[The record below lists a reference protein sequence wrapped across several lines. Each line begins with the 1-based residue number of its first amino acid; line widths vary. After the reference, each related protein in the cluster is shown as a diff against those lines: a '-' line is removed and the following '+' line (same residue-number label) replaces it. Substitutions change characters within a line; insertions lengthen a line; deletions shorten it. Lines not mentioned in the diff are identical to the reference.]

1 MKTLKTNLSTLL
13 LSVLLLVPMS
23 IMAQEDGSDNAAKC
37 KTRQVEPSAKSLTEL
52 TVKSERD
59 VSDKGS
65 TERWGRKDVDSQ
77 KKDAPKKAVKEVNF
91 IACMASN
98 SLFTGESKN
107 GIYSFSTT
115 SLTPNLISQDDRLR
129 ADAGG
134 AFVGTKLY
142 YQRRYTGGA
151 PVRCFEY
158 NMLTNTFEAEA
169 VERGNQGYM
178 ATVGTAYDK
187 STGRGYGVYYH
198 DSGYPYEFAYIDYNT
213 WERVKVADI
222 DMNNWVAP
230 AAMAADNSGNLYAIG
245 DNDGALYSVNK
256 TTGKFTKIGD
266 TGFSIGIGVHRACI
280 DSRFNKLYMV
290 GNIGDGTSHIIEVD
304 LQTGAGTDIGKLSGG
319 LDAYVI
325 AVEELEA
332 DANAPMGVMN
342 FKAENTLQNMYD
354 FSVSFKLPT
363 KTFAGNTLSGTVTY
377 ELFVDGESH
386 KTGSGSVGQN
396 VNLTLSSLSGGMH
409 ELSVVVRN
417 NAGESPEDRYQIW
430 SGPDNT
436 AAPKNAHLVI
446 NGNKA
451 TVTWDAP
458 EMKGVHGGLV
468 DPSKV
473 TYALMQLPE
482 QTIVAQNLTTTSWT
496 GTIDVNNLRFYTYL
510 VIAVHQGMQSATAN
524 TETIKV
530 GEYIEPPYF
539 ENFSDFNTIYLY
551 TVLDSNDDGCSWGIG
566 NQSEVGYIFSETNRA
581 DDWLITPK
589 LKLQAGKKYKLSF
602 KASCDNEN
610 FPERMEVKMGKAAT
624 AQGMTDELFAPFMLT
639 SPNYKTFDTEFTV
652 DSDDFYYIGFH
663 AISDAFCYYIWM
675 TDLSIEVADEDAPAA
690 PEVTIENAPYGNL
703 STTLH
708 VTVPSMTAKGQ
719 PLSSIS
725 KVEVTRLDD
734 NKQVKVVNNPA
745 PGSTFDA
752 NDTFQSEGKYTYS
765 VIAYNSVG
773 RGEAAIVSTF
783 VGKDKAAA
791 PKNLRIVDN
800 GDDTALIMWDA
811 ADGIGA
817 NGGYADPADVKFRV
831 YPVNN
836 GYVGPYIADISENMF
851 DPQISGIDSGEMRL
865 YMYMVRA
872 YNSLGESE
880 QVFAE
885 LVAGEKEQLPYSETF
900 QSGTTDGFWYFD
912 RAGNADFGFSTESSN
927 GDGGS
932 ISLTANQKGDKVTII
947 SGKIDMANAVNPK
960 LVYHYYAKP
969 GVDAK
974 LTVEANVE
982 QSTEPEVVLQ
992 TIDLKTLSGQEG
1004 WREEIVDLS
1013 DMAGASYVLLKF
1025 SVSANAEANVLIDDI
1040 KVFSTQSNDF
1050 AATSVMAP
1058 MAAKVN
1064 KDISIVV
1071 QVENLSDQTSSDYTV
1086 QLFATYEREDGFG
1099 QMNTREL
1106 LLDEQAGRELEAFVG
1121 TTQYTFNVAP
1131 TAAWAENVTLKA
1143 VVKSDADQNKTNNT
1157 ATADI
1162 VVVQNDLP
1170 AIDDLTADIS
1180 ADPVVKLNWTAPET
1194 PSVNLPK
1201 TVTEDFEDT
1210 SVFPAYGVGGIS
1222 ETQKN
1227 GSFGD
1232 WKLYDGDGML
1242 TYYWQDAGN
1251 YDNAGKQMA
1260 WQVMNPNGVFDLDQA
1275 PQFAA
1280 HSGNQYLIS
1289 VCPALS
1295 ATVGYASSDWL
1306 ISPELSGKQQA
1317 ITFYVKESTTSYGA
1331 ETYDVLYSTTDSEL
1345 NSFDYV
1351 ERFST
1356 ITTTWTQNVVL
1367 LPAGTKHFA
1376 IRHTSFNVMGMFLDD
1391 ISYEVSSDEITTLP
1405 IAGYRIYVDDECI
1418 AESTSLS
1425 TEYVTQALSQNG
1437 HTINVTV
1444 LYGDDKLE
1452 SPLSN
1457 TARVL
1462 TAIDKTVAEDNV
1474 MAADV
1479 VVYNT
1484 AGQVVADGKNVVK
1497 TLPQGI
1503 YVVRNKANGKTM
1515 KIRR

>member
-65 TERWGRKDVDSQ
+65 TERWGRKAVDSQ

-98 SLFTGESKN
+98 SLFTGQSKN

-142 YQRRYTGGA
+142 YQRRYTEGV

-169 VERGNQGYM
+169 VERGYQGYM

-266 TGFSIGIGVHRACI
+266 TGFNIGLGVHRACI

-290 GNIGDGTSHIIEVD
+290 GKIGDGTSHIIEVD

-451 TVTWDAP
+451 TVTWEAP

-482 QTIVAQNLTTTSWT
+482 QTIVAQDLTSTSWT
-496 GTIDVNNLRFYTYL
+496 GTIDANKLRFYTYL
-510 VIAVHQGMQSATAN
+510 VISVHQGMQSATAN

-566 NQSEVGYIFSETNRA
+566 NQNEVGYIYSETNRA

-589 LKLQAGKKYKLSF
+589 LKLQAGKKYKFSF

-624 AQGMTDELFAPFMLT
+624 AEGMTTELFAPFMLT
-639 SPNYKTFDTEFTV
+639 SANYKTFDTEFTV

-708 VTVPSMTAKGQ
+708 VTVPSTTAKGQ
-719 PLSSIS
+719 PLSNVS
-725 KVEVTRLDD
+725 KVEVIRLDD
-734 NKQVKVVNNPA
+734 NKQIKVVNNPA

-765 VIAYNSVG
+765 VVAYNTVG

-783 VGKDKAAA
+783 VGKDMAAA
-791 PKNLRIVDN
+791 PKNLRVVDN

-817 NGGYADPADVKFRV
+817 NGGYADPAEVMFHV

-836 GYVGPYIADISENMF
+836 GYIGQYIADISENMF
-851 DPQISGIDSGEMRL
+851 DPQLSGIDSGEMRL
-865 YMYMVRA
+865 YQYMVSA
-872 YNSLGESE
+872 YNILGESE
-880 QVFAE
+880 KVIAA
-885 LVAGEKEQLPYSETF
+885 LVAGEKEQLPYNETF
-900 QSGTTDGFWYFD
+900 PSRSTDGFWYFD

-932 ISLTANQKGDKVTII
+932 ISLTASQKGDKVTII
-947 SGKIDMANAVNPK
+947 SGKIDMSSAVNPK

-969 GVDAK
+969 GDDAK
-974 LTVEANVE
+974 LVVEANVE

-1013 DMAGASYVLLKF
+1013 DMAGASYILLKF
-1025 SVSANAEANVLIDDI
+1025 GINANAAANVLVDDV
-1040 KVFSTQSNDF
+1040 KVYSTQSNDF
-1050 AATSVMAP
+1050 AATSIMAP

-1064 KDISIVV
+1064 NDISVVV
-1071 QVENLSDQTSSDYTV
+1071 QVENLSEETSSDYTV

-1106 LLDEQAGRELEAFVG
+1106 LLDEQEGRELEAFVG

-1131 TAAWAENVTLKA
+1131 TAAWAEKVTLKA
-1143 VVKSDADQNKTNNT
+1143 VVKSDVDKNKANNT
-1157 ATADI
+1157 AAADL

-1180 ADPVVKLNWTAPET
+1180 ADPVVKLNWTAPEVPT
-1194 PSVNLPK
+1194 VNLPK

-1210 SVFPAYGVGGIS
+1210 SVFPAYSVGGVS
-1222 ETQKN
+1222 ETQKS

-1242 TYYWQDAGN
+1242 TYFWQNAGS

-1295 ATVGYASSDWL
+1295 ATVGNASSDWL
-1306 ISPELSGKQQA
+1306 ISPELSGQQQA
-1317 ITFYVKESTTSYGA
+1317 ITFYVKESTTTYGA

-1345 NSFDYV
+1345 SSFEYL
-1351 ERFST
+1351 ESFST
-1356 ITTTWTQNVVL
+1356 ITTAWTQNVVL

-1376 IRHTSFNVMGMFLDD
+1376 IRHTSFDVMGMFLDD

-1405 IAGYRIYVDDECI
+1405 VAGYRIYVDDECI
-1418 AESTSLS
+1418 AESTSLT

-1462 TAIDKTVAEDNV
+1462 TAIDETVAEDGI

-1484 AGQVVADGKNVVK
+1484 AGQVVADGKNAVK